1 MNKLVD
7 AFMET
12 LEPAPPS
19 ANLDDELIS
28 LDERCTLAEE
38 QIVVLRN
45 RLAMVEDNQKRMAL
59 NMLSMLERMKAMSTG
74 APQSAIILPD
84 HFN

>member
-38 QIVVLRN
+38 QVVVLRN

-59 NMLSMLERMKAMSTG
+59 NMLSMLERMKAMSTA